1 MTDGEVAV
9 REHDSVTVIEA
20 DSLDGEVAVD
30 LDNDPPMVGVSENV
44 CVNYDHSVDDGD
56 EPEVETDGGYVREHV
71 RVSHRGLGL
80 TGELRNAVIA
90 FMGLLYAAAG
100 YLWAESEVGVA
111 FIAFVGAM
119 LLTYLLFSYN
129 GGSDG
134 GE

>member
-1 MTDGEVAV
+1 
-9 REHDSVTVIEA
+9 
-20 DSLDGEVAVD
+20 
-30 LDNDPPMVGVSENV
+30 
-44 CVNYDHSVDDGD
+44 
-56 EPEVETDGGYVREHV
+56 
-71 RVSHRGLGL
+71 
-80 TGELRNAVIA
+80 
-90 FMGLLYAAAG
+90 MGLLYAAAG